1 MNTIEPTTPW
11 RALFIIGAALAACVL
26 MSLGCATVTTDLKD
40 VATVCRPE
48 LARDVAAAFPLVV
61 ALAVCEAE
69 SADCSGQLQALANDG
84 KADAQVCALA
94 ELHAASIK
102 VATVAPTTSGAAR

>member
-1 MNTIEPTTPW
+1 MQVVTRPY
-11 RALFIIGAALAACVL
+11 RALFVIGAALAACAL
-26 MSLGCATVTTDLKD
+26 MSLGCATVETDLKD

-48 LARDVAAAFPLVV
+48 LAPDVAAAFPLVV

-84 KADAQVCALA
+84 KADAQACALV
-94 ELHAASIK
+94 ELHAATVK
-102 VATVAPTTSGAAR
+102 VTAVAPTAAGAAK

>member
-1 MNTIEPTTPW
+1 MGCPGAHCPGCKGGGGGVV
-11 RALFIIGAALAACVL
+11 AL
-26 MSLGCATVTTDLKD
+26 
-40 VATVCRPE
+40 
-48 LARDVAAAFPLVV
+48 LVV

-102 VATVAPTTSGAAR
+102 VATVAPTTAGAAR